1 MVCRSRCC
9 GVCLG
14 EGDHGAAAIP
24 GYLAKDAW
32 GRNAS
37 RVSAE
42 GRCVSDSLSTE
53 AGQLH
58 RVVGS

>member
-32 GRNAS
+32 GRPA
-37 RVSAE
+37 VSVAE

-58 RVVGS
+58 GVVGS